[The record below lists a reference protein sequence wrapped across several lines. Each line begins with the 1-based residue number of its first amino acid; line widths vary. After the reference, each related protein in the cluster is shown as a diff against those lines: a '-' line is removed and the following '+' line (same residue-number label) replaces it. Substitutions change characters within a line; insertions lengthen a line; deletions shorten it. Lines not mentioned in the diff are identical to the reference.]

1 MKIQIRTNVINGK
14 LNRNRN
20 LLIDAIQ
27 SFEGKEITITIEKAK
42 KQRSNCQNA
51 YYWGIVIV
59 ILKSCLKSTG
69 NNLSDND
76 VHDLL
81 RLKFL
86 KETISIKEETGEVIE
101 RVKSTTELTTTQFM
115 DYIAEIQQFSAEY
128 FDVIIP
134 DPNSEITLNF
144 DN

>member
-1 MKIQIRTNVINGK
+1 MKIQIRSKVLNGK

-27 SFEGKEITITIEKAK
+27 SFEGKEINITIEKAK

>member
-1 MKIQIRTNVINGK
+1 MI
-14 LNRNRN
+14 
-20 LLIDAIQ
+20 
-27 SFEGKEITITIEKAK
+27 SFEKPK
-42 KQRSNCQNA
+42 KQRSNQQNA

-59 ILKSCLKSTG
+59 IIKSCLKSTG
-69 NNLSDND
+69 NNLSEND

-101 RVKSTTELTTTQFM
+101 RVKSTTELTTSQFM
-115 DYIAEIQQFSAEY
+115 DYIAEIQQFAAEY

-134 DPNSEITLNF
+134 DPNEEITLNF
-144 DN
+144 NE

>member
-1 MKIQIRTNVINGK
+1 MKVQITSNVINGNLK
-14 LNRNRN
+14 RNRSQI
-20 LLIDAIQ
+20 LETIK
-27 SFEGKEITITIEKAK
+27 SFEGKDVLITFEKPK
-42 KQRSNCQNA
+42 KKRSNNQNS

-59 ILKSCLKSTG
+59 LIKSALKDTG
-69 NNLSDND
+69 NNLNTND

-101 RVKSTTELTTTQFM
+101 RVRSTTELTTSQFM
-115 DYIAEIQQFSAEY
+115 DYIAEIQQFAAEY

-134 DPNSEITLNF
+134 DPNTEIILNF
-144 DN
+144 D

>member
-1 MKIQIRTNVINGK
+1 MKVQITSNVINGNLK
-14 LNRNRN
+14 RNRSQI
-20 LLIDAIQ
+20 LETIK
-27 SFEGKEITITIEKAK
+27 SFEGKDVLITFEKPK
-42 KQRSNCQNA
+42 KKRSNNQNS

-59 ILKSCLKSTG
+59 LIKSALKDTG
-69 NNLSDND
+69 NNLNTND

-101 RVKSTTELTTTQFM
+101 RVKSTTELTTSQFM
-115 DYIAEIQQFSAEY
+115 DYIAEIQQFAAEY

-134 DPNSEITLNF
+134 DPNTEIILNF
-144 DN
+144 D

>member
-1 MKIQIRTNVINGK
+1 MKIQIKTSVTNGK
-14 LNRNRN
+14 LIRNRN
-20 LLIDAIQ
+20 LILEAIN
-27 SFEGKEITITIEKAK
+27 SYEGKELLITFEKPK
-42 KQRSNCQNA
+42 KQRSNNQNA

-59 ILKSCLKSTG
+59 IIKSALKSTG
-69 NNLSDND
+69 NNLSEND

-101 RVKSTTELTTTQFM
+101 RVKSTTELTTSQFM
-115 DYIAEIQQFSAEY
+115 DYIAEIQQFAAEY

-134 DPNSEITLNF
+134 DPNENLTLNF
-144 DN
+144 ED